1 MRRTLF
7 GVLIILGALC
17 ADQAVKT
24 AWAAQLTYE
33 YKKTNKVVTLVEEAS
48 ALIEKM
54 GEEVFPAFRK
64 HGSKWYQGHSYLF
77 IYDLKGVLVGQLFQT
92 ELEGKNLSIS
102 KISTESPLLG

>member
-1 MRRTLF
+1 MRQTLF
-7 GVLIILGALC
+7 GVLLILGALC

-33 YKKTNKVVTLVEEAS
+33 YKRTNKVVTLVKEAS
-48 ALIEKM
+48 ALIEQK

-77 IYDLKGVLVGQLFQT
+77 IYDLKGVNVVHPVQSEF
-92 ELEGKNLSIS
+92 EGKNLS
-102 KISTESPLLG
+102 LN